1 MSDLTQYA
9 INTDVQFEPLQR
21 IDVQQIV
28 DATAHPWSNYT
39 LCRVNDSVVRLGV
52 VKGEFH
58 WHQHD
63 QEDEFF
69 YVVEG
74 RFVIELT
81 DRRIELTPRQGFTV
95 PKGVRHR
102 TLAPERTVVLMVE
115 NAAVRPTGD

>member
-1 MSDLTQYA
+1 MPDLTQYA

-28 DATAHPWSNYT
+28 DATTHPWSNYT

>member
-39 LCRVNDSVVRLGV
+39 LCWVNDSVVRLGV